1 MCHVTELTSLEY
13 DSVVAADADAELN
26 ELDTNERQSDVTE
39 TELVVKTVRLNKSQR
54 EPGQ

>member
-1 MCHVTELTSLEY
+1 VCHVTELTSLEY